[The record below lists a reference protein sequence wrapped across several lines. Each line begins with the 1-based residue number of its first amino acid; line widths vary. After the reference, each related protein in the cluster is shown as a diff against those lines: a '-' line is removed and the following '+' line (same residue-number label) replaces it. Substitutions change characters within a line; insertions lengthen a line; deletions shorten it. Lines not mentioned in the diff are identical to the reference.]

1 MVGVLEY
8 LSQSNNSADCVGS
21 QERFKFVDDLTIL
34 EIINLLTVGLSSF
47 NYKQQVPNDIKEE
60 NNYISPENLQS
71 QSYINDIN
79 NWTISQK
86 MKINEN
92 KTKTMIFNF
101 TNNYQFST
109 RLKLNNLIL
118 KTVEETKLLG
128 TIVTNDLKWDKNT
141 NQLVKKGYARMDL
154 LRKLSSF
161 NAPLSDLF
169 LVYTVF
175 IRSIL

>member
-1 MVGVLEY
+1 
-8 LSQSNNSADCVGS
+8 
-21 QERFKFVDDLTIL
+21 
-34 EIINLLTVGLSSF
+34 
-47 NYKQQVPNDIKEE
+47 
-60 NNYISPENLQS
+60 
-71 QSYINDIN
+71 
-79 NWTISQK
+79 
-86 MKINEN
+86 
-92 KTKTMIFNF
+92 MIFNF

-109 RLKLNNLIL
+109 ILKLNNLIL
-118 KTVEETKLLG
+118 ETVEETKLLG

-175 IRSIL
+175 IRSIFEHSSNVWHSGLTLENETDLERVQNVAMKIILKDKYISHENALRILELETLKERREYLCLNFARKCLKTRK